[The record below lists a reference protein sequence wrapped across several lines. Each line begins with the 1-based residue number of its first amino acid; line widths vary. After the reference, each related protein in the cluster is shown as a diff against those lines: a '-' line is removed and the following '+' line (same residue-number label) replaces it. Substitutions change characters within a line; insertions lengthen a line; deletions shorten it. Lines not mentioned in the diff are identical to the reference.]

1 MCNIARQKN
10 CRNMKK
16 ITLFILF
23 LLSNY
28 TFAATLYVN
37 PDATGTNSG
46 ISWTNAFTNLQ
57 SAINAAVAGDILFV
71 KAGTYNPSQQI
82 ISGDN
87 RSRSFYINKNI
98 KIYGGFNGT
107 ETTLGERNVTANIT
121 ILSGDFNGND
131 TDTNGNGIF
140 DFGQGE
146 NSYFVVVAYNL
157 DNTALIDGFRIVSG
171 TADGTTSFTLGSYT
185 VNTANGGGINNIA
198 SNLVVRNTKFF
209 NNSAGF
215 GGGFTNK
222 GACFP
227 KIENC
232 EFTYNFASYG
242 NSIHAND
249 ASLITIN
256 NCIFTSN
263 RGSGVLMSLNSSV
276 QKATNCTFSYNSGTS
291 GAVIYN
297 NNYCNA
303 VFMNCKMNNNTAS
316 SSGGAMYNT
325 TYSICTL
332 YNTLIYKNTA
342 VWGGAVYNVSNSY
355 VNSINCTY
363 YGNNASTKGG
373 AFYCSVSPDSM
384 FMKMYNTIIYGNTS
398 PTNPNWFKEYY
409 TESNIHVRNSI
420 IQGSG
425 GSASWNTFYGTNEGN
440 NLDVNPQFI
449 SIVQDSENFT
459 LSTTS
464 PGIDASYNLLLNL
477 PNSNNSW
484 TAADTDVYG
493 NSRLV
498 GSGVDIGAAEN
509 GAVLDVIDNQNTN
522 ISFYLRNNMLT
533 FNNYELLLNREIQIF
548 DMNGKLILNDT
559 VEFESINI
567 SNFNR
572 GIYILKI
579 QDFKPIKFILN

>member
-1 MCNIARQKN
+1 
-10 CRNMKK
+10 MKK
-16 ITLFILF
+16 ITLFILA

-28 TFAATLYVN
+28 TFATTLYVN
-37 PDATGTNSG
+37 PDATGNNSG
-46 ISWTNAFTNLQ
+46 TSWVNAFTNLQ
-57 SAINAAVAGDILFV
+57 TAINASSAGDNIFV
-71 KAGTYNPSQQI
+71 KAGTYTPVQQM

-107 ETTLGERNVTANIT
+107 EATLGERNVSVNVTT
-121 ILSGDFNGND
+121 LSGDFNGND

-146 NSYFVVVAYNL
+146 NAYFVVVAYNL
-157 DNTALIDGFRIVSG
+157 DNTSLIDGFRIVSG
-171 TADGTTSFTLGSYT
+171 TADGTASFTLGSYT

-198 SNLVVRNTKFF
+198 SNLVIRNTKFY
-209 NNSAGF
+209 NNSASF
-215 GGGFTNK
+215 GGGITNK

-249 ASLITIN
+249 ASLITTN
-256 NCIFTSN
+256 NCTFTSN
-263 RGSGVLMSLNSSV
+263 RGSGVLSSLNSSV
-276 QKATNCTFSYNSGTS
+276 QKVTNCTFSYNQGTS

-297 NNYCNA
+297 NNNCNA

-316 SSGGAMYNT
+316 SSGGAIYNTSYGIITMYNT
-325 TYSICTL
+325 L
-332 YNTLIYKNTA
+332 VYKNFA
-342 VWGGAVYNVSNSY
+342 VYGGAVYNVSNSY

-363 YGNNASTKGG
+363 YGNTASTKGG
-373 AFYCSVSPDSM
+373 AFYCSVSPDNM
-384 FMKMYNTIIYGNTS
+384 FMKMYNTIIYGNIS
-398 PTNPNWFKEYY
+398 PSNPNWFKEFY

-425 GSASWNTFYGTNEGN
+425 GSTSWNTFYGTNDGN
-440 NLDVNPQFI
+440 NLDVNPMFLNT
-449 SIVQDSENFT
+449 SQDSEDFRLNT
-459 LSTTS
+459 SS
-464 PGIDASYNLLLNL
+464 PGINASYNQLLNL
-477 PNSNNSW
+477 PNGNNSW
-484 TAADTDVYG
+484 SAADTDIYG

-509 GAVLDVIDNQNTN
+509 GAVLDVLDNENAK
-522 ISFYLRNNMLT
+522 ISFYLHNNSIV
-533 FNNYELLLNREIQIF
+533 FDNFEILLNKDVQIF
-548 DMNGKLILNDT
+548 NINGKQIFNGKIESERIT
-559 VEFESINI
+559 VSTLA
-567 SNFNR
+567 R

-579 QDFKPIKFILN
+579 QDYKTIKFLIN

>member
-1 MCNIARQKN
+1 MK
-10 CRNMKK
+10 RNMKK
-16 ITLFILF
+16 ITLFILA

-28 TFAATLYVN
+28 TFATTLYVN
-37 PDATGTNSG
+37 PDATGNNSG
-46 ISWTNAFTNLQ
+46 TSWVNAFTNLQ
-57 SAINAAVAGDILFV
+57 TAINASSAGDNIFV
-71 KAGTYNPSQQI
+71 KAGTYTPVQQM

-107 ETTLGERNVTANIT
+107 EATLGERNVSVNVTT
-121 ILSGDFNGND
+121 LSGDFNGND

-146 NSYFVVVAYNL
+146 NAYFVVVAYNL
-157 DNTALIDGFRIVSG
+157 DNTSLIDGFRIVSG
-171 TADGTTSFTLGSYT
+171 TADGTASFTLGSYT

-198 SNLVVRNTKFF
+198 SNLVIRNTKFY
-209 NNSAGF
+209 NNSASF
-215 GGGFTNK
+215 GGGITNK

-249 ASLITIN
+249 ASLITTN
-256 NCIFTSN
+256 NCTFTSN
-263 RGSGVLMSLNSSV
+263 RGSGVLSSLNSSV
-276 QKATNCTFSYNSGTS
+276 QKVTNCTFSYNQGTS

-297 NNYCNA
+297 NNNCNA

-316 SSGGAMYNT
+316 SSGGAIYNTSYGIITMYNT
-325 TYSICTL
+325 L
-332 YNTLIYKNTA
+332 VYKNFA
-342 VWGGAVYNVSNSY
+342 VYGGAVYNVSNSY

-363 YGNNASTKGG
+363 YGNTASTKGG
-373 AFYCSVSPDSM
+373 AFYCSVSPDNM
-384 FMKMYNTIIYGNTS
+384 FMKMYNTIIYGNIS
-398 PTNPNWFKEYY
+398 PSNPNWFKEFY

-425 GSASWNTFYGTNEGN
+425 GSTSWNTFYGTNDGN
-440 NLDVNPQFI
+440 NLDVNPMFLNT
-449 SIVQDSENFT
+449 SQDSEDFRLNT
-459 LSTTS
+459 SS
-464 PGIDASYNLLLNL
+464 PGINASYNQLLNL
-477 PNSNNSW
+477 PNGNNSW
-484 TAADTDVYG
+484 SAADTDIYG

-509 GAVLDVIDNQNTN
+509 GAVLDVLDNENAK
-522 ISFYLRNNMLT
+522 ISFYLHNNSIV
-533 FNNYELLLNREIQIF
+533 FDNFEILLNKDVQIF
-548 DMNGKLILNDT
+548 NINGKQIFNGKIESERIT
-559 VEFESINI
+559 VSTLA
-567 SNFNR
+567 R

-579 QDFKPIKFILN
+579 QDYKTIKFLIN